1 VKSAIRAGDSVR
13 VHGVKPRGA
22 YLIAAVSIEKAG
34 GAVVIDDG
42 PDGKDTDSNEKP
54 PGAQRAAMEASGI
67 VRLTLFAPK
76 GQVCGALL
84 HDGTILRLG
93 HKEARRQSD
102 RLQPGSQVSVRGEGL
117 VNEQGRVIEVREIG
131 KPDGTFEPIKKPKHE
146 DAKATEPD
154 AAQAIAEE
162 NAGASHGDAPR
173 CSKTEMTMNN
183 RFALDWVNFLL
194 ANVKD
199 GLGPFLAVYLL
210 ASQHWDAGK
219 IGIVMM
225 IAGVATVIARIPL
238 GAFVDWTH
246 WKRGLIVVASAA
258 VALGALAISLVP
270 TLIPVAIAQ
279 VAIGIADAAFPP
291 AIAAISLGVVGPMA
305 FTRRVG
311 RNEAFTH
318 AGTASTAVA
327 AGVAGWL
334 ITPSAVLWFIA
345 ALALASIWATLRI
358 DAGAIDHALARG
370 AVSGHEE
377 QHSDWRSLLQSKPL
391 LAFTAAISLFHFA
404 NAAMLPLLGEKLA
417 LDNQGTATLFMA
429 ACITTAQIAMVP
441 MAILVGRKADAWGRK
456 PIFLAGFA
464 VLPLRGVLYT
474 LAQAPYALVSIQI
487 LDGIG
492 AGIFGALFYIV
503 VADLTKGTGRYN
515 LAQGAAAAA
524 WGLGAALSNSVAGV
538 IVDLAGYN
546 AAFLFLAAV
555 ALAAFILFW
564 IAVPETGEQSKSIE
578 PEVNGPRMPVQ
589 SILVGLRAPAE

>member
-1 VKSAIRAGDSVR
+1 MK
-13 VHGVKPRGA
+13 
-22 YLIAAVSIEKAG
+22 
-34 GAVVIDDG
+34 
-42 PDGKDTDSNEKP
+42 
-54 PGAQRAAMEASGI
+54 
-67 VRLTLFAPK
+67 
-76 GQVCGALL
+76 
-84 HDGTILRLG
+84 
-93 HKEARRQSD
+93 
-102 RLQPGSQVSVRGEGL
+102 
-117 VNEQGRVIEVREIG
+117 
-131 KPDGTFEPIKKPKHE
+131 
-146 DAKATEPD
+146 
-154 AAQAIAEE
+154 
-162 NAGASHGDAPR
+162 
-173 CSKTEMTMNN
+173 N
-183 RFALDWVNFLL
+183 RFALDWLNFLL

-219 IGIVMM
+219 IGVVMM
-225 IAGVATVIARIPL
+225 IAGVATVIARTPL
-238 GAFVDWTH
+238 GALVDSIH
-246 WKRGLIVVASAA
+246 WKRGLIVVASAT
-258 VALGALAISLVP
+258 VALGALAMSLFP

-291 AIAAISLGVVGPMA
+291 AIAAISLGIVGPKA

-318 AGTASTAVA
+318 AGTASTALA

-358 DAGAIDHALARG
+358 DAETIDHALARG
-370 AVSGHEE
+370 AESGHEE
-377 QHSDWRSLLQSKPL
+377 QRSDWRSLLRSKPL

-417 LDNQGTATLFMA
+417 LGNQETATLFMA

-441 MAILVGRKADAWGRK
+441 MAILVGRKADTCGRK
-456 PIFLAGFA
+456 PIFLVGFA
-464 VLPLRGVLYT
+464 VLPLRGILYT
-474 LAQAPYALVSIQI
+474 LAQNPYALVSIQI

-503 VADLTKGTGRYN
+503 VADLTKGSGRYN
-515 LAQGAAAAA
+515 LAQGAAATA

-538 IVDLAGYN
+538 IVDIAGYD

-564 IAVPETGEQSKSIE
+564 TAVPETGEPSKSTE
-578 PEVNGPRMPVQ
+578 PEPGEPRRPEQPMPV
-589 SILVGLRAPAE
+589 LLRASAE